1 MPISLAKWLLDF
13 FIKCQEKIW
22 LRILHI
28 NLLSTE
34 KLNDS
39 LCVVCMSSLV
49 HCYIAFMYML
59 DLQVVKGVFN

>member
-1 MPISLAKWLLDF
+1 MPISLAKWLLVF
-13 FIKCQEKIW
+13 FIKCQKKIW

-39 LCVVCMSSLV
+39 LCVVCVSSLV
-49 HCYIAFMYML
+49 RCYIAFMCML

>member
-13 FIKCQEKIW
+13 FIKFQEKIW

-34 KLNDS
+34 KLSDS
-39 LCVVCMSSLV
+39 LCVVCVSSLV
-49 HCYIAFMYML
+49 RCYIAFMYML
-59 DLQVVKGVFN
+59 DLQVV

>member
-13 FIKCQEKIW
+13 FIKFQEKIW

-34 KLNDS
+34 KLSDS
-39 LCVVCMSSLV
+39 LCVVCVSSLV

-59 DLQVVKGVFN
+59 DLQVV